1 MHLLNAYLTTPKRK
15 CTQIINPSN
24 EYVQHTATSPIVSAS
39 IGVYSLDSTEATL
52 PQNTK
57 PHTHTHKHKKL
68 DSVHQVTSLPQ
79 FTMFHFSIPLLT
91 VDKNILDG
99 HVACTHEI
107 VPDAASFH
115 YALRRLCS
123 ILNSGEKYLKPV
135 GQDAEAFSTTRLIFE
150 REHASLPTMKKGTF
164 CMSLEKGSEP
174 GKPMMRL
181 CSIPSLRSLE
191 FYNWAPDTDSLPEAS
206 M

>member
-39 IGVYSLDSTEATL
+39 IGLYSLDSTEATL

-123 ILNSGEKYLKPV
+123 ILHSGEQYLKPGCRGV
-135 GQDAEAFSTTRLIFE
+135 FYHSPDLWKGARIITNDEERYILYVIRKGLWTWKTHDEVAFHPL
-150 REHASLPTMKKGTF
+150 
-164 CMSLEKGSEP
+164 LEVTWV
-174 GKPMMRL
+174 L
-181 CSIPSLRSLE
+181 
-191 FYNWAPDTDSLPEAS
+191 
-206 M
+206 

>member
-1 MHLLNAYLTTPKRK
+1 MLTRQHQKEHARKSSTHPMNMFNTLQHHQLYQHQSEFILLIQLKQHCHKTP
-15 CTQIINPSN
+15 S
-24 EYVQHTATSPIVSAS
+24 HTHIHT
-39 IGVYSLDSTEATL
+39 
-52 PQNTK
+52 NTK
-57 PHTHTHKHKKL
+57 KT

-123 ILNSGEKYLKPV
+123 ILHSAEQYLKPECRGV
-135 GQDAEAFSTTRLIFE
+135 
-150 REHASLPTMKKGTF
+150 
-164 CMSLEKGSEP
+164 
-174 GKPMMRL
+174 
-181 CSIPSLRSLE
+181 
-191 FYNWAPDTDSLPEAS
+191 FYHSPDL
-206 M
+206 

>member
-1 MHLLNAYLTTPKRK
+1 MHLLNAYLTTPKRT

-24 EYVQHTATSPIVSAS
+24 EYVQHTATIPIVSAS

-52 PQNTK
+52 HCHKTPS
-57 PHTHTHKHKKL
+57 HTHKHKKTQTVSIRFASIHHVSFL
-68 DSVHQVTSLPQ
+68 YSLVGGRQ
-79 FTMFHFSIPLLT
+79 EQTWRSCS
-91 VDKNILDG
+91 G
-99 HVACTHEI
+99 THEI

-123 ILNSGEKYLKPV
+123 ILYSGEKCLKPV
-135 GQDAEAFSTTRLIFE
+135 GQDAVAFSTTRLAFE
-150 REHASLPTMKKGTF
+150 REHASLPTMKKGRF
-164 CMSLEKGSEP
+164 CMSLEKGSDP

-181 CSIPSLRSLE
+181 RSIPSLRSLE
-191 FYNWAPDTDSLPEAS
+191 LYNWASDADSLPEAS